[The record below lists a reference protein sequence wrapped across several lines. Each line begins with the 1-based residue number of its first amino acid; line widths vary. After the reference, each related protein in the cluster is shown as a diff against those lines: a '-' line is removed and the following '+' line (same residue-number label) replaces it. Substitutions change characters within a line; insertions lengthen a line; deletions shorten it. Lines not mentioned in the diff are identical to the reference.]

1 MSLIQNNNQAV
12 IRRLAWR
19 SLKMNR
25 FRTICTLITIFICTF
40 VMAIVPLINTASI
53 ETFYIDFRDEAH
65 GSYIIDTAAQED
77 SVRNDTRLDTVL
89 TYAEGAP
96 ASIDDTHYV
105 QPVYISGN
113 SQTLIFYTLTD
124 GVMPETSSEAAV
136 DAEFAQT
143 AGITVGSQ
151 IHLST
156 VDGFSRSFTVTG
168 LARTQQDKNIPSKT
182 TERRS
187 CSAASSPVSAQ
198 QRAGLVRF

>member
-1 MSLIQNNNQAV
+1 MVLI
-12 IRRLAWR
+12 
-19 SLKMNR
+19 S
-25 FRTICTLITIFICTF
+25 
-40 VMAIVPLINTASI
+40 SI
-53 ETFYIDFRDEAH
+53 PP
-65 GSYIIDTAAQED
+65 AQED
-77 SVRNDTRLDTVL
+77 SVRNDKRLDTVL

-168 LARTQQDKNIPSKT
+168 LARTQQDKNIPLVYVS
-182 TERRS
+182 
-187 CSAASSPVSAQ
+187 ASSRGTGGILEGVPTEL
-198 QRAGLVRF
+198 LVRLTPEAADNFDDASDILNQIAGNAHIPADPGFNQLYEF